1 MAAPTESPVSAIIN
15 QLRNPIPD
23 AETLLTLLAAPL
35 DSISL
40 LAPPLRKYNANSLPS
55 GTFSI
60 ARHVPQIQTALI
72 QHIVPTWDIVLEE
85 KQAMPI
91 VTQYFCPDSFY
102 YSTPAA
108 GEIVIHALS
117 TIISLPLTDFSIRM
131 LARIAIEYPIDRIHA
146 AIFQSKSYTSKESLA
161 WEDYIRDLCTV
172 PGKVA
177 NFFAATRAPPPAL
190 DYEPYF
196 SHVCTR
202 FECLVSALP
211 PQGALPSLTYVLI
224 KLANVGVFP
233 PTPPVERSRPSFWR
247 TTLPII
253 RRKLDNKKYAHAW
266 SELLAAIPATTTTQI
281 ILVSLFAALEVNEKG
296 TDGSA
301 PQRALVKREARVLV
315 GVLGYATKDSQI
327 RDLAFGI
334 MLGKEWK
341 ELHGRIFVCWTAS
354 ASWNGT
360 NIEGLEL
367 LLKDVLDLWS
377 SPDHVKHSLLSRHQ
391 YITSLLLLTASY
403 FPPSHPSVARLA
415 ISPAFISGVSIYI
428 GHMDTGVRRCGM
440 LVAEMVARYANK
452 SLDFGD
458 WDGNDRSSVWCRELR
473 ALLGARDMDAD
484 LSALDE
490 QPDTDVPASQTTL
503 FEDADEELTT
513 SSAAAAGAQ
522 SAPITL
528 TSTTYDSDDSL
539 EGYVSPSSSRS
550 PSPTPSSLAEI
561 EKDPSLAVAPIKVP
575 RPVYLAQL
583 GALLRGPP
591 GAKPLEPQEEYKRL
605 EVALNCAEELIRK
618 KRGYGTELE
627 ENADNLV
634 YGLVALQDNFD
645 LDGIEEKRQG
655 ALTALVA
662 CCPRKA
668 APALAEAL
676 FQNQYSAQQRYTIL
690 NALALGARELA
701 GLEVPPSAVPAA
713 RTAFPSKMLPPA
725 LHQKYIAA
733 QENNPLPRLVDG
745 ITRKALDK
753 NAADA
758 EETAPTLARER
769 RLRLRPQ
776 PKVTEISGLAKPP
789 PPRETTY
796 AEIAAEYFIMPLI
809 NRFWTYLRDER
820 TREERTAH
828 RTSQHRY
835 RGAGVGLVLGA
846 LVLSRFLSTLA
857 VLVHAAQNAPEWLA
871 VVAPEALEL
880 ALTLGAKPVS
890 AAELE
895 PGQDVEE
902 GGKQA
907 AVLVAA
913 LELAIIVL
921 DGCLELDG
929 GQSMGLEHTALL
941 LGVGEWGGAIF
952 SQLEKGALVQGG
964 GGEYEVRLRRSA
976 AGVVLKVDEM
986 TAKWRRSMV
995 DLK

>member
-1 MAAPTESPVSAIIN
+1 MAASTESPVSAIIN
-15 QLRNPIPD
+15 QLRNPISD
-23 AETLLTLLAAPL
+23 AETLLALLAAPL

-40 LAPPLRKYNANSLPS
+40 LAPPLRKYNTNPLPS
-55 GTFSI
+55 GNFSI

-72 QHIVPTWDIVLEE
+72 QHIVPTWDTVLEE
-85 KQAMPI
+85 MQAMPL

-108 GEIVIHALS
+108 GEMVIHALS

-131 LARIAIEYPIDRIHA
+131 LARIAVEYPIDRIHA
-146 AIFQSKSYTSKESLA
+146 AIFQSKSYSSKESLA
-161 WEDYIRDLCTV
+161 WEDYIRELCTV

-177 NFFAATRAPPPAL
+177 NFLAGKRAPPPAL
-190 DYEPYF
+190 EYEPYF

-211 PQGALPSLTYVLI
+211 PRGALPSLTYVLT
-224 KLANVGVFP
+224 KLANV
-233 PTPPVERSRPSFWR
+233 
-247 TTLPII
+247 
-253 RRKLDNKKYAHAW
+253 
-266 SELLAAIPATTTTQI
+266 
-281 ILVSLFAALEVNEKG
+281 VNEKG
-296 TDGSA
+296 RDGSA

-341 ELHGRIFVCWTAS
+341 EMHGRIFVSWAAS
-354 ASWNGT
+354 ASWDGT
-360 NIEGLEL
+360 NIE
-367 LLKDVLDLWS
+367 
-377 SPDHVKHSLLSRHQ
+377 DHVKHSLLSRHQ
-391 YITSLLLLTASY
+391 YVTSLLLLTASY
-403 FPPSHPSVARLA
+403 FPPAHPSVAKLA

-440 LVAEMVARYANK
+440 LVAEMVARYAKK

-458 WDGNDRSSVWCRELR
+458 WDGNDRSSLWCRELR

-484 LSALDE
+484 LSASKE
-490 QPDTDVPASQTTL
+490 HPDADASAPQTSL
-503 FEDADEELTT
+503 FEEADEELTT
-513 SSAAAAGAQ
+513 PSAAAQATQ
-522 SAPITL
+522 TAPITL

-539 EGYVSPSSSRS
+539 EGYASPSSSRS

-645 LDGIEEKRQG
+645 LEGFEEKRQG

-701 GLEVPPSAVPAA
+701 GLEVPPSAVPAS

-725 LHQKYIAA
+725 LHQKYIAE
-733 QENNPLPRLVDG
+733 QETNNPVPRLVDG

-753 NAADA
+753 NTAAA
-758 EETAPTLARER
+758 EETVPALARER

-789 PPRETTY
+789 PPGETTY
-796 AEIAAEYFIMPLI
+796 AEIAAESFIMPLI

-820 TREERTAH
+820 TREERTAS
-828 RTSQHRY
+828 RTPQLRY

>member
-1 MAAPTESPVSAIIN
+1 MAASTESPVSAIIN
-15 QLRNPIPD
+15 QLRNPISD
-23 AETLLTLLAAPL
+23 AETLLALLAAPL

-40 LAPPLRKYNANSLPS
+40 LAPPLRKYNTNPLPS
-55 GTFSI
+55 GNFSI

-72 QHIVPTWDIVLEE
+72 QHIVPTWDTVLEE
-85 KQAMPI
+85 KQAMPL

-117 TIISLPLTDFSIRM
+117 TIVSLPLTDFSIRM
-131 LARIAIEYPIDRIHA
+131 LARIAVEYPIDRIHA

-177 NFFAATRAPPPAL
+177 NFLAGARAPPPAL

-211 PQGALPSLTYVLI
+211 PRGALPSLTYVLT
-224 KLANVGVFP
+224 KLANV
-233 PTPPVERSRPSFWR
+233 
-247 TTLPII
+247 
-253 RRKLDNKKYAHAW
+253 
-266 SELLAAIPATTTTQI
+266 
-281 ILVSLFAALEVNEKG
+281 VNEKG

-327 RDLAFGI
+327 RVLACGI

-341 ELHGRIFVCWTAS
+341 EMHGRIFVCWAVS
-354 ASWNGT
+354 ASWDGT
-360 NIEGLEL
+360 NIE
-367 LLKDVLDLWS
+367 DVLDLWS

-391 YITSLLLLTASY
+391 YVTSLLLLTASY
-403 FPPSHPSVARLA
+403 FPPAHPSVAKLA

-440 LVAEMVARYANK
+440 LVAEMVARYSNK

-473 ALLGARDMDAD
+473 ALLGARDMDTD
-484 LSALDE
+484 LSVQDE
-490 QPDTDVPASQTTL
+490 EPDTDAPAPQTNP
-503 FEDADEELTT
+503 FEDVDEEPTT
-513 SSAAAAGAQ
+513 PSAAARVAQ

-539 EGYVSPSSSRS
+539 EGYASPSSSRS

-575 RPVYLAQL
+575 GPVYLAQL
-583 GALLRGPP
+583 GALVRGPP

-605 EVALNCAEELIRK
+605 EIALNCAEELIRK

-645 LDGIEEKRQG
+645 LEGFEEKRQG

-662 CCPRKA
+662 CCPMKA

-676 FQNQYSAQQRYTIL
+676 FQNQYSAQQRYTVL

-713 RTAFPSKMLPPA
+713 RAAFPSKMLPPA
-725 LHQKYIAA
+725 LHQKYIAG
-733 QENNPLPRLVDG
+733 QEANNLLPRLIDG

-753 NAADA
+753 NTAAA
-758 EETAPTLARER
+758 EETVPNLARER
-769 RLRLRPQ
+769 RLRLRSH
-776 PKVTEISGLAKPP
+776 PKVTEISGLVKPP

-820 TREERTAH
+820 TREERTAS
-828 RTSQHRY
+828 RTPQHRY

-846 LVLSRFLSTLA
+846 LVLSRLLSTLA

-895 PGQDVEE
+895 PGQDIEE

-907 AVLVAA
+907 AVLVSA

-976 AGVVLKVDEM
+976 AGVMLKVDEM